1 MADRMQLRR
10 DTKANWQMYNPI
22 LFDGEPGI
30 CTDDPNLYKIG
41 DGHTAWNSLPFRG
54 FDGTVVH
61 TTGNSTNSVMSQKAV
76 TEELEGG
83 FTLI

>member
-10 DTKANWQMYNPI
+10 DTKANWQTYNPI

-83 FTLI
+83 FTLT